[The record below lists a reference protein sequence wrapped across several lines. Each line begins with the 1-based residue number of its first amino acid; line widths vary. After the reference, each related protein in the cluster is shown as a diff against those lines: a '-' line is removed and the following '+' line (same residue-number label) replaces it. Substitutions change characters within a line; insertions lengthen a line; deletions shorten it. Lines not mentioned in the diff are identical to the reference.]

1 MNQFAQWADAILLVF
16 GLDDE
21 DSFAAVHSFYTR
33 LAYYR
38 DMREVPI
45 MLVGTQDAISETSP
59 RAIDDS
65 HVRQMTAS
73 MRHCPYHETCATY
86 GLNIERVFQ
95 DGQ

>member
-1 MNQFAQWADAILLVF
+1 MF

-21 DSFAAVHSFYTR
+21 ASFAAVHAFYTR

-38 DMREVPI
+38 DMREVPV

-65 HVRQMTAS
+65 RVRQLAAG
-73 MRHCPYHETCATY
+73 MRHSQYHETCATY